1 MTKPLVLVTA
11 PNVSERAQGILR
23 EAGADLAFMKLPI
36 SEQDL
41 LSTFA
46 EHPVSAVLLR
56 GSPPLNAKVIAAA
69 KDLKII
75 SKHGVGID
83 SVDVAAAT
91 KHGVAV
97 MMANGGNA
105 GAVAELSLA
114 LMLAIVRELPRFHR
128 GIEHGVWKDL
138 DYHVRDF
145 SERTVGILGY
155 GQIGRRTAK
164 LAAACGAQVVI
175 HSRSR
180 VDPPSGMSWEG
191 DLDRLLQQVDIL
203 SLHCPLTDKTRG
215 MIGQREL
222 KLMKPGAIVIN
233 TARGSVIDEPALIAA
248 LESGHLGGAG
258 LDTFTKEPLAEESA
272 LLKMP
277 NVICTPHIAS
287 STTGSMK
294 QLGTIASN
302 NIVSWLRGEVYDA
315 QNFVNPEVV
324 QAKA

>member
-11 PNVSERAQGILR
+11 PTISERAQEILR
-23 EAGADLAFMKLPI
+23 EAGAELAFMKLPI

-46 EHPVSAVLLR
+46 ARRVSALLVR
-56 GSPPLNAKVIAAA
+56 GSPPLNARVIAAA

-75 SKHGVGID
+75 SKHGAGID

-97 MMANGGNA
+97 MMATGGNA
-105 GAVAELSLA
+105 DAVAEHTLT

-128 GIEHGVWKDL
+128 DLANGVWKDL
-138 DYHVRDF
+138 GYHVRDF
-145 SERTVGILGY
+145 RERTVGVIGY
-155 GQIGRRTAK
+155 GQIGRRAAK
-164 LAAACGAQVVI
+164 LAAACGAQIVI

-180 VDPPSGMSWEG
+180 VEPPRGMTWEG

-203 SLHCPLTDKTRG
+203 SLHCALTQRTRG
-215 MIGQREL
+215 MIGAREL
-222 KLMKPGAIVIN
+222 ALMKRGAIVIN
-233 TARGSVIDEPALIAA
+233 TARGPVIDEPALIAA
-248 LESGHLGGAG
+248 LASGHLGGAG
-258 LDTFTKEPLAEESA
+258 LDTFAKEPLPQESP
-272 LLKMP
+272 LLAMP

-287 STTGSMK
+287 STTGSMR
-294 QLGTIASN
+294 QLATIACN

-315 QNFVNPEVV
+315 QHFVNPEVLK
-324 QAKA
+324 AKR

>member
-1 MTKPLVLVTA
+1 MTKPVVLVTA

-36 SEQDL
+36 SEQDF
-41 LSTFA
+41 LSAFA
-46 EHPVSAVLLR
+46 EHNVAAVLLR

-105 GAVAELSLA
+105 DAVAEHTLT
-114 LMLAIVRELPRFHR
+114 LMLALVREIPRFQS
-128 GIEHGVWKDL
+128 GLAKGVWKDL

-145 SERTVGILGY
+145 SERSVGIVGY
-155 GQIGRRTAK
+155 GQIGRRAAR

-175 HSRSR
+175 HSRSP
-180 VDPPSGMSWEG
+180 VDPPAGLSWEG
-191 DLDRLLQQVDIL
+191 DLDRLLQQVDIV
-203 SLHCPLTDKTRG
+203 SLHCPLTEKTRG
-215 MIGQREL
+215 MIGEREL
-222 KLMKPGAIVIN
+222 KLMKQGAIVIN
-233 TARGSVIDEPALIAA
+233 TARGPVIDEPALIAA
-248 LESGHLGGAG
+248 LHSGHLGGAG
-258 LDTFTKEPLAEESA
+258 LDTFAKEPLSKESA
-272 LLKMP
+272 LLTMP

-315 QNFVNPEVV
+315 QNFVNPEVM
-324 QAKA
+324 KT